1 MVGNEIKSCFP
12 NLVHADFR
20 ECNERS
26 YNKIFSHQEH
36 LFGNSASNL
45 TVRDTITKGQSIKGM
60 QGMFQFLM
68 DSIREGRYGL
78 FHKLQTISHDVN
90 ILPLNVPF
98 LLANNFC
105 YLELVDRYH
114 EQIREFLNFNTSACC
129 MLKPEPDETVIH
141 IRGFATEMKKKKKV
155 EPKYTEVNATTM
167 ANEVLK
173 HLKKGDK
180 VALLSRFAETLE
192 PYKNALEERDLKV
205 RIIAGQSVMSDFC
218 FLMSTT
224 KELVGMISSTYV
236 FWASLLSYSVQ
247 KVTLY
252 RTSIFAE
259 VENRH
264 MPKYPQFNDSLL
276 NATFNFPIF

>member
-1 MVGNEIKSCFP
+1 MVGNEIKLCFP

-20 ECNERS
+20 ECNEKS

-68 DSIREGRYGL
+68 DSIREGRCGL
-78 FHKLQTISHDVN
+78 FHKLQTISPDVN
-90 ILPLNVPF
+90 TLPLNVRF

-129 MLKPEPDETVIH
+129 MLKPEPDETVMH
-141 IRGFATEMKKKKKV
+141 IRGFATEMKKKEEV
-155 EPKYTEVNATTM
+155 EPKHAEVNATTM

-192 PYKNALEERDLKV
+192 PYKNALEERDLKA
-205 RIIAGQSVMSDFC
+205 RIIAGQSIISDFC
-218 FLMSTT
+218 FLNPESC
-224 KELVGMISSTYV
+224 ELFY
-236 FWASLLSYSVQ
+236 FY
-247 KVTLY
+247 
-252 RTSIFAE
+252 F
-259 VENRH
+259 
-264 MPKYPQFNDSLL
+264 
-276 NATFNFPIF
+276 